1 MLHFKVNNI
10 KFTFI
15 VCIRPVNILRSSGLG
30 CRIAGHWFGALALA
44 DDVILL
50 SPTVQGLQSM
60 VNICS
65 EHAAQT
71 DLVFSTDPDPEKSK
85 TMCIAFSC
93 KNKDRL
99 SNVKLNGEILPWKDK
114 VNHLGTTLA
123 SDCTTTSDV
132 MQKRATFIQTCYNL
146 NQEFSFATEEVR
158 LKMLRLYNTA
168 FYGSNSWLFRSEEVL
183 KFGRTW
189 NVNLRILFDI
199 PHGTHCWI
207 VEELAEGKHLRQMI
221 MSRFVKYVKSV
232 AQNKRP
238 ALKSLYSIIK
248 DDVKSPTGS
257 NIRSTLIE
265 TGTDPRRIGTFL
277 PKDWRV
283 YVPQDDWTVPLLWNL
298 LQVRGDNW
306 EILFDDEAGIIA
318 EDEEVEFMINAIC
331 TG

>member
-1 MLHFKVNNI
+1 MFRNLIDWKISLIFLRTIIFMYLHQS
-10 KFTFI
+10 
-15 VCIRPVNILRSSGLG
+15 CYIRWQQTRSYSFQVTNGTRQGGVFSPRGGFATYLDPLLALLRSSGLG

-146 NQEFSFATEEVR
+146 NQEFAFATEEVR

-199 PHGTHCWI
+199 PYGTHC
-207 VEELAEGKHLRQMI
+207 
-221 MSRFVKYVKSV
+221 
-232 AQNKRP
+232 
-238 ALKSLYSIIK
+238 
-248 DDVKSPTGS
+248 
-257 NIRSTLIE
+257 
-265 TGTDPRRIGTFL
+265 
-277 PKDWRV
+277 
-283 YVPQDDWTVPLLWNL
+283 
-298 LQVRGDNW
+298 
-306 EILFDDEAGIIA
+306 
-318 EDEEVEFMINAIC
+318 
-331 TG
+331 